1 MGKSACSR
9 RQKKLLHSLLLLTVL
24 CGTVYALVVSYE
36 MRKQL
41 KKAET
46 VALKYQQH
54 QESLSAQL
62 QVVYE
67 HRSRLEKSLQK
78 ERLDHK
84 KAKEDFLVH
93 KLESEQTLNK
103 EKQESISRFHGLHAQ
118 HQILK
123 SQHEELKEQYY
134 DLQEKHRNQGED
146 HERLEDEH
154 KMQMDNLSRTKEVE
168 ISRLKENVY
177 NLQEENRQLRKAH
190 LNIHS
195 QLLDVRKQ
203 HKDLKT
209 ANDQLTLTVQD
220 HKSALAVAQMQ
231 VEELKRLKG
240 TGLDK
245 PSAHSEPRSPV
256 TDPPTHG
263 HRVTEAQ
270 TRTNTSLS
278 TPEHGPAREKPQVL
292 GHRKEIK
299 PGVSGPR
306 AEDMGETGGSRK
318 GKGALKQSQW
328 ADNPVEVEEEE
339 GRKIFKNQGGKMEP
353 KRDFLHRDPGHK
365 LNLSGLHRTAES
377 LQKHK
382 EVNIIP
388 LHKDEHNIGLG
399 DFHAPAKAVKEMEV
413 DPEDDPN
420 NQGEDEFEEAEHDK
434 VFHAQQHQAAGSRER
449 AAEDEQLVMA
459 GNPEQQDNNPD
470 DQYEE
475 DVVEDMEDGKERK
488 DAEEDTEDD
497 PYSEDHGEQ
506 GAWREEEDQ
515 DLPDEA
521 HRKDANR
528 GGDYNDA
535 IVEEEGEDP
544 KDIHRNQRAEM

>member
-278 TPEHGPAREKPQVL
+278 TPEHGPAREKPQVKKNVYLIQWQDL
-292 GHRKEIK
+292 GFSLWLDI
-299 PGVSGPR
+299 GY
-306 AEDMGETGGSRK
+306 
-318 GKGALKQSQW
+318 
-328 ADNPVEVEEEE
+328 
-339 GRKIFKNQGGKMEP
+339 
-353 KRDFLHRDPGHK
+353 
-365 LNLSGLHRTAES
+365 LSFT
-377 LQKHK
+377 
-382 EVNIIP
+382 P
-388 LHKDEHNIGLG
+388 LVQ
-399 DFHAPAKAVKEMEV
+399 AVKEMEV

-475 DVVEDMEDGKERK
+475 DVRALHNSDRPGLPVRK
-488 DAEEDTEDD
+488 EDTEDD

-506 GAWREEEDQ
+506 V
-515 DLPDEA
+515 
-521 HRKDANR
+521 HTCF
-528 GGDYNDA
+528 
-535 IVEEEGEDP
+535 IFSC
-544 KDIHRNQRAEM
+544 